1 MTATSPLMG
10 SIMSIAS
17 IAPDGPLAHRLTA
30 ARSAAERVARD
41 TGAWLQAQRPR
52 IADLAVHTKQAG
64 DVASAIDA
72 EAETLLR
79 NRLLPL
85 WPGAGFHGEEGG
97 GTPLDAPAVWV
108 VDPLDGSANYL
119 RGYPQ
124 YAVAIALLIDGAP
137 VLGVVHDPCRGETFS
152 AHRGG
157 GATADG
163 RPLACSTTTDPLR
176 ALAATVFPK
185 PQSPR
190 MRVYLDELGRV
201 LPALGGL
208 RRSGAMALELAYLAA
223 GRIDAFWEHD
233 MAPWDTAAALVMLH
247 EVGVTV
253 RARDGRP
260 LLHSASLAAC
270 TPALAST
277 FLTLLDRPAA

>member
-1 MTATSPLMG
+1 MTGTSPLAR
-10 SIMSIAS
+10 SNTS
-17 IAPDGPLAHRLTA
+17 IAPGSPLALRLAST
-30 ARSAAERVARD
+30 RSAAERIARD
-41 TGAWLQAQRPR
+41 TGAWLQAQRSR
-52 IADLAVHTKQAG
+52 IAGLAVHTKQAG

-72 EAETLLR
+72 EAEALLR
-79 NRLLPL
+79 ERLLTL

-124 YAVAIALLIDGAP
+124 YAVAIALLLDGEP
-137 VLGVVHDPCRGETFS
+137 VLGVVQDPCRGETFS

-157 GATADG
+157 GATVDG
-163 RPLACSTTTDPLR
+163 HPLACATVTDPLQ

-185 PQSPR
+185 PRSPR
-190 MRVYLDELGRV
+190 MAAYLAEWERV
-201 LPALGGL
+201 LPALGGV

-223 GRIDAFWEHD
+223 GRIDTFWEHD
-233 MAPWDTAAALVMLH
+233 MAPWDAAAALVMLH

-270 TPALAST
+270 TPALADA
-277 FLTLLDRPAA
+277 FLTLLDGPAA